1 MSSNVSVKSARLM
14 HKPFRAYNIIEY
26 FGCNASLTAVPGV
39 HSFKQ
44 RLTGV
49 HSFKQRLTHYC
60 RKRP

>member
-14 HKPFRAYNIIEY
+14 HKPFRAYSIIEY

-44 RLTGV
+44 RLT
-49 HSFKQRLTHYC
+49 HYC